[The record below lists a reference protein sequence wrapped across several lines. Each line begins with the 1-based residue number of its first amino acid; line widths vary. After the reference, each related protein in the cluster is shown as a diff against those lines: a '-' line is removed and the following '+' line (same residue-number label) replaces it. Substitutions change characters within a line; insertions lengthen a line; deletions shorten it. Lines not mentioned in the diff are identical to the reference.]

1 MTGPGTPFVVAID
14 GPAGAGKSTVARGVA
29 RALGLRVL
37 DTGAMY
43 RAVTLAARAARV
55 DLADAEAVAAIATQA
70 DLVLDDGRVTLDG
83 DDVSDAIRAPDV
95 TGAVSEVAA
104 HPSVRRALV
113 ARQHAWVDAHGG
125 GVVEGR
131 DIGTVVFPDAPVK
144 VFLTASDAERA
155 RRRQGDEIAAS
166 RAVGVETVR
175 ETLRERDD
183 ADAGLGRALRPQD
196 AAADAWVIDTSEL
209 SADEVIASIA
219 ARARERRA

>member
-1 MTGPGTPFVVAID
+1 LTGPGTPFVVAID

-166 RAVGVETVR
+166 RAVGVEAVR